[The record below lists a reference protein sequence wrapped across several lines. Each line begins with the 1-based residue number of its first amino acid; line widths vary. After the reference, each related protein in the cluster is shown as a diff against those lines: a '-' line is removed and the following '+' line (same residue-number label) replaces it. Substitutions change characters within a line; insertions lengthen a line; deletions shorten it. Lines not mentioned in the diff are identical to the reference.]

1 MGDVIM
7 IKILKGGRVFAP
19 DDMGE
24 KDLLIARDFIANI
37 DENIVQASSY
47 GETEVIDVKNKYVV
61 PGFIDIHVHL
71 IGGGGEAG
79 FASRTP
85 EVVLSRITQGGTTT
99 TVGCLGTDGTTRH
112 MSSLLAKARGLEAE
126 GISSYIYTGAYEV
139 PTPTI
144 TGSVRN
150 DIILIDKVI
159 GVGEIAISDHRSA
172 QPGKEEIK
180 KLAAEARVGGMLSG
194 KAGVLM
200 LHIGDGQR
208 KLGMIFEILEE
219 TEIPITQFKP
229 THINRN
235 PYLLEDGIK
244 FAKMGGVIDMTSGI
258 GPISDAAAGNSGKAS
273 RAIKYCLG
281 KGVPIDNITMS
292 SDGNGSM
299 PRFDDKGNILG
310 LQVARLDSLYQEFKA
325 LVKDEG
331 IKLPDALKVI
341 TQNPAKSLKLYP
353 KKGAL
358 QIGSDADIVV
368 MDKDLNIEYVFA
380 KGKCMVKEGKVIVR
394 GTFEQLENL
403 HEES

>member
-1 MGDVIM
+1 MF
-7 IKILKGGRVFAP
+7 KILKGGRIFAP

-24 KDLLIARDFIANI
+24 KDLLIAGDFIANI
-37 DENIVQASSY
+37 DENIVPASSY
-47 GETEVIDVKNKYVV
+47 GEVEVIDVKNKYVV

-71 IGGGGEAG
+71 IGGGGESG

-99 TVGCLGTDGTTRH
+99 VVGCLGTDGTTRH
-112 MSSLLAKARGLEAE
+112 MTSLLAKARGLEAE
-126 GISSYIYTGAYEV
+126 GVSSYIYTGAYEV
-139 PTPTI
+139 PPPTI

-159 GVGEIAISDHRSA
+159 GAGEIAISDHRSA

-200 LHIGDGQR
+200 LHIGNGQR

-244 FAKMGGVIDMTSGI
+244 FAKMGGVIDMTSGVS
-258 GPISDAAAGNSGKAS
+258 PDSHARNSVKPFQ
-273 RAIKYCLG
+273 AIKYCLE
-281 KGVPIDNITMS
+281 KGVPMENITMS

-299 PRFDDKGNILG
+299 PLFDDKGNIQG
-310 LQVARLDSLYQEFKA
+310 LLVARLDSLYQEFKA

-358 QIGSDADIVV
+358 QIGSDADIVI

-380 KGKCMVKEGKVIVR
+380 RGKCMVKEGKVIVK
-394 GTFEQLENL
+394 GTFE
-403 HEES
+403 